1 MPALIQLSSG
11 RLIATLNPAGGG
23 TVASFQIDRG
33 GQVDDLLRR
42 AGAEAVEGG
51 DPLGA
56 SCFPLVP
63 FFGFVRSGHI
73 PIAGKERPMAANH
86 ASESFPIHGDGWLA
100 SWDVT
105 SADDISATLE
115 YAHDGAR
122 GTPYPYRATLGF
134 ALGESALRVE
144 VAVRN
149 TGPEAVPAGVGL
161 HHYFPK
167 TADVEVRARVTGVW
181 PEPPDPEPKGARPV
195 PPEWDFAEGR
205 RLGDLELDHCFGVW
219 DGRATVTWP
228 GRRLALDLSADPP
241 LGILCV
247 WSPRGED
254 FFCAEPV
261 SHVNDGFFEMA
272 RGAPGHG
279 MRILGP
285 GETLRGTVRFAP
297 RELT

>member
-1 MPALIQLSSG
+1 MPALIKLSSG
-11 RLIATLNPAGGG
+11 RLTATLNPAGGG
-23 TVASFQIDRG
+23 TVASFQIDRR

-42 AGAEAVEGG
+42 AGSEAVESG

-63 FFGFVRSGHI
+63 FFGFARSGFI
-73 PIAGKERPMAANH
+73 PVAGKEWPMAPNH
-86 ASESFPIHGDGWLA
+86 PSEHFPIHGDGWLA
-100 SWDVT
+100 PWDVT
-105 SADDISATLE
+105 SADGARTTLT
-115 YAHDGAR
+115 YAHEGAR

-134 ALGESALRVE
+134 ALSQSALRVE

-149 TGPEAVPAGVGL
+149 TGPQAVPVGVGL
-161 HHYFPK
+161 HPYFPR
-167 TADVEVRARVTGVW
+167 TADVELRARATATW

-205 RLGDLELDHCFGVW
+205 RLGELELDHCFGGW

-228 GRRLALDLSADPP
+228 VRRLALDLSAEPP
-241 LGILCV
+241 LGVFCV

-254 FFCAEPV
+254 FFCVEPV

-279 MRILGP
+279 MRILEP
-285 GETLRGTVRFAP
+285 GETLRGAVRFAP
-297 RELT
+297 RELA